1 MATERQSS
9 ESSRE
14 QHSGGNV
21 TQAPES
27 GALGSSEGQR
37 GEQQA
42 GSAGSSGSDPGRQGE
57 RSSRSSS
64 MTRSANPSGMTR
76 GRHLHDA
83 GPFSL
88 MRRFSEDMDR
98 MFEGFFGHSPFSAE
112 PFGSF
117 LQSTR
122 WPEIEVHQEG
132 NRWVVQADVPG
143 LRREDVNVE
152 VRDDQLMI
160 SGERRNQSERNE
172 GRYYRSERSY
182 GTFTRTIPL
191 PEGAN
196 VESASAS
203 FENGVLRIELEVP
216 EQQQRSRR
224 IEVREGS
231 PQ

>member
-1 MATERQSS
+1 MATEQQSS
-9 ESSRE
+9 ESS

-27 GALGSSEGQR
+27 GALGSSEQER
-37 GEQQA
+37 SAQQA
-42 GSAGSSGSDPGRQGE
+42 GSAGSSGSEQSRQGE
-57 RSSRSSS
+57 RGSRSSS
-64 MTRSANPSGMTR
+64 MTRSSNQGGMSR
-76 GRHLHDA
+76 ARPQQDA

-98 MFEGFFGHSPFSAE
+98 LFEGFFGPSLFRSE
-112 PFGSF
+112 PFGS
-117 LQSTR
+117 LMQSTR

-132 NRWVVQADVPG
+132 NRWIVQADVPG
-143 LRREDVNVE
+143 LRREDVSVE

-160 SGERRNQSERNE
+160 SGERRSQSERNE
-172 GRYYRSERSY
+172 GRYYHSERSY

-196 VESASAS
+196 LESASAS

-216 EQQQRSRR
+216 EQQQRARK